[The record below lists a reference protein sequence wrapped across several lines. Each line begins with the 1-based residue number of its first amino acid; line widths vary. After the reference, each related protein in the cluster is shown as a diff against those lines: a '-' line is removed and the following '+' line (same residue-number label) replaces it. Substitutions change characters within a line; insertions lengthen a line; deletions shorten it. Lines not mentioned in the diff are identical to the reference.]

1 MSGSPVR
8 IWPSAPALKPHS
20 ERFIEEIRT
29 DRSASKRQVDEQ
41 KSKVLSLKLA
51 SIGAGDDGKKDVPL
65 YLFHHSLVCATLINP
80 GKAESPSEV
89 L

>member
-1 MSGSPVR
+1 MGGAGGGSPVR

-41 KSKVLSLKLA
+41 
-51 SIGAGDDGKKDVPL
+51 GWR
-65 YLFHHSLVCATLINP
+65 
-80 GKAESPSEV
+80 KAQEERSRNAEI
-89 L
+89 

>member
-1 MSGSPVR
+1 
-8 IWPSAPALKPHS
+8 
-20 ERFIEEIRT
+20 
-29 DRSASKRQVDEQ
+29 
-41 KSKVLSLKLA
+41 LA

-65 YLFHHSLVCATLINP
+65 YLFHHSLVCATSINP